1 MRAGDVAGRHCDRDL
16 GWYVGDRR
24 EVGDLAQHPA
34 GYHAGAA
41 RRVGADQHAI
51 ERVARAHGPHELE
64 DHARIP
70 RATDLERALGLGHE
84 TLDFFLRHRDR
95 PPGGV
100 THDCAF
106 WAGVN
111 SPIVGCECESIRPGI
126 AVIPSASMTTSAA
139 RPIPEPTSRI
149 SPSSI

>member
-70 RATDLERALGLGHE
+70 RATDLERAPGLGDE
-84 TLDFFLRHRDR
+84 ALDLFLRHRNR
-95 PPGGV
+95 AAGGV
-100 THDCAF
+100 THDIGLDAF
-106 WAGVN
+106 HDVDAGDLAH
-111 SPIVGCECESIRPGI
+111 PG
-126 AVIPSASMTTSAA
+126 ARDAA
-139 RPIPEPTSRI
+139 RVDLDLDPSRA
-149 SPSSI
+149 